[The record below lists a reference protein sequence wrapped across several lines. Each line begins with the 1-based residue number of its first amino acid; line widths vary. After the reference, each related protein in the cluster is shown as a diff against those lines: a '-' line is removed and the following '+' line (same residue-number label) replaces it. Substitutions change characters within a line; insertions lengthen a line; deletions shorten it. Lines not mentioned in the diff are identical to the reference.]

1 MKRKLT
7 SILLMSALLVGGA
20 STFVS
25 CKDYDGDQAAVT
37 NANVKGL
44 SEKLEEQIAALE
56 AAKVELAKKADK
68 VYVDDA
74 INRIDGTIA
83 SLQTALDEVEA
94 GVVKNAEDIVK
105 LNDDIVAVQADITAI
120 NTKLEANDKIIAK
133 LKSVFGENF
142 ENALL
147 KGHLA
152 EYAAGEG
159 AEDFTGAMV
168 ASLNNAIAAANTKQ
182 FGDVFELFKYLDKT
196 LFLIQSVHSL
206 LSVHYSL
213 VSIHCSTIRLTA
225 S

>member
-83 SLQTALDEVEA
+83 NLQSALDDVKA
-94 GVVKNAEDIVK
+94 GVAKNAADIVT
-105 LNDDIVAVQADITAI
+105 LNDEVVAVKADITAI
-120 NTKLEANDKIIAK
+120 NTKLDDKADK
-133 LKSVFGENF
+133 
-142 ENALL
+142 A
-147 KGHLA
+147 
-152 EYAAGEG
+152 
-159 AEDFTGAMV
+159 D
-168 ASLNNAIAAANTKQ
+168 
-182 FGDVFELFKYLDKT
+182 LD
-196 LFLIQSVHSL
+196 
-206 LSVHYSL
+206 
-213 VSIHCSTIRLTA
+213 
-225 S
+225 